1 MLHYS
6 NLCNYVFND
15 IASTI
20 QVRPILAV
28 QLALKFEAVFR
39 RRPRH
44 ILQCLPRLR
53 RQQPV
58 LHRARGDVPRGRG
71 CCVMYINH
79 TTLSV
84 AYSIC
89 KEKRE
94 REREREDRD
103 RCGEERMVVPDMYVC
118 GVRTGSRPPQTAQAR
133 PQRQPIPYNTPKRS
147 RLLSLACLL
156 GVMRILHLC
165 LKSQQ
170 PTCQRILT

>member
-1 MLHYS
+1 VLHS

-84 AYSIC
+84 AY
-89 KEKRE
+89 RE
-94 REREREDRD
+94 RERERER
-103 RCGEERMVVPDMYVC
+103 ERQREIVAVVK
-118 GVRTGSRPPQTAQAR
+118 
-133 PQRQPIPYNTPKRS
+133 NEW
-147 RLLSLACLL
+147 LF
-156 GVMRILHLC
+156 
-165 LKSQQ
+165 
-170 PTCQRILT
+170 PTCTYVVYVFAPAHVRRKLLRLDHSVNLFRTTPQNDPGCCHWHVFLV